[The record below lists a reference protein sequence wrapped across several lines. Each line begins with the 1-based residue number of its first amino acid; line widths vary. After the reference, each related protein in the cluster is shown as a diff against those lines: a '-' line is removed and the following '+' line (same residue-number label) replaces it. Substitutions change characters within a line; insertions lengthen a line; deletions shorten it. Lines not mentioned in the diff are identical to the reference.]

1 MKINSRL
8 SPLAFATTIALGG
21 ALHASASFA
30 QTAPAAS
37 YSWYGRIDLALESND
52 NGTISRSALQN
63 FSSRLGVR
71 GEAKFGADL
80 SGIFQVETGVAPDD
94 TTQSK
99 TFASRNSYVGIRSQG
114 MGTVLMGTHDMP
126 LKSLEGTANQLWGE
140 GEAMEVIIHGKGSS
154 TSVGSSVFSNVHT
167 RKTNVLLYTSPKFN
181 DIVAKL
187 AYSPDE
193 GALAAA
199 GAVPAYGKDMMG
211 ASVEFNNGVW
221 NAGVATQ
228 SQQNFIS
235 PTATVGG
242 KSMKASKATVGLKM
256 GDLSAGVAFSA
267 LDNSA
272 GRKTNNWLA
281 TGSYLIGPVVLK
293 ANFGSSGESLA
304 GALDGVKMSAFEAD
318 YALDKAF
325 TLYSYYAQINNA
337 AKAKAT
343 LVAADNFPAVVS
355 AGSKVSALGVG
366 IRFNF

>member
-8 SPLAFATTIALGG
+8 SPLAFATTMALGG

-37 YSWYGRIDLALESND
+37 FSWYGRIDLALESND

-99 TFASRNSYVGIRSQG
+99 TFASRNSYVGIKSQG
-114 MGTVLMGTHDMP
+114 MGTILMGTHDMP

-140 GEAMEVIIHGKGSS
+140 GDAMEVIIHGKASS
-154 TSVGSSVFSNVHT
+154 TSVGSSVFANVHT
-167 RKTNVLLYTSPKFN
+167 RKTNVVLYTSPKFN

-193 GALAAA
+193 GALAAS
-199 GAVPAYGKDMMG
+199 GAVPAYGKNMMG

-228 SQQNFIS
+228 SQQNLIS

-256 GDLSAGVAFSA
+256 GDLSAGMAFSA

-272 GRKTNNWLA
+272 GRKT
-281 TGSYLIGPVVLK
+281 TSCSTVLPWMRRARSSSGWPLMAGASIRRRLRARPAPK
-293 ANFGSSGESLA
+293 ANRRPRMAASRLTAAVRMMA
-304 GALDGVKMSAFEAD
+304 GDDKSIAFPSNVTVNI
-318 YALDKAF
+318 L
-325 TLYSYYAQINNA
+325 
-337 AKAKAT
+337 
-343 LVAADNFPAVVS
+343 P
-355 AGSKVSALGVG
+355 GVG
-366 IRFNF
+366 MPFRTRPAQWEFHK